1 MEHFR
6 RIVDRSLQGHVVL
19 QGGRIIYANEAISRI
34 SGYANAELLQMDLA
48 QMGAVV
54 HPDDRDWVL
63 AGMAKIMS
71 GEEDAHHLMF
81 RFIRKDGSIR
91 WVEIFSSL
99 VTNHDGPAIQVS
111 YSDITEQ
118 RNSRELQAAQLRL
131 LNFTPEYRIQD
142 LIQQFQKEAAN
153 LAASESAF
161 FYFVSSDGN
170 ILSGNSGLK
179 DAGIGLTFEE
189 RAKELALALASENVG
204 PCLIDEKVLMQCLT
218 NRRPVIHN
226 FYEGLAPIQR
236 RVDESL
242 PVQRAMVLPIL
253 RHRNVVAIWGVV
265 NKSGMYQAEEF
276 PLLQQLADFAWELIE
291 RRLADKVA
299 EQHAAEFIR
308 FAESSPAVI
317 YRLQTE
323 PTFRL
328 DYVNRAVERIVGYS
342 PDELRANSELS
353 LQILHP
359 EEQSEIPR
367 GEADLIETG
376 PMPIRCRHRD
386 GHAVWLE
393 HQLTVMRD
401 RHHGVTYVEGI
412 AVDATEKMEKT
423 RALEESEARFRAL
436 SDESWDAVAF
446 HRNGVLLDV
455 NEAFC
460 RLFGY
465 ARDELIGAQSMALL
479 LRGESAERVR
489 EHIASHARDPIRVR
503 MYRKDGSPLTI
514 ESQGRTTVYRGEE
527 TRVICLRNVTD
538 NARILLNL
546 RASEQKY
553 RELADC
559 MDDAFV
565 LLDKEMKYLFWNRR
579 CAEMFG
585 VSQESMVG
593 VSYYDFERNSGYEWI
608 GKRYIQV
615 METDVPQRFE
625 AEFMID
631 SRSYVFGIHA
641 YPTPSG
647 CAVLMNDVTE
657 QRQAEQRLRSALA
670 ENISLKEKLSAEN
683 MVLRDEMRR
692 VTSVSG
698 IVGQS
703 KSLRTVLAGAEQ
715 VAKVDSTVLLLGET
729 GTGKELLARAIHDW
743 SSRRGAPM
751 ISVNCASIPTSLTES
766 ELFGR
771 EKGAFT
777 GSLSRQMGRFEAANG
792 GTLFLDEVGEIPLDI
807 QTKLLRV
814 IEEGV
819 FERLGSNVAQK
830 VNVRILAATNR
841 NLEDE
846 VNRGNFREDL
856 FYRLN
861 VFPLMMPP
869 LRERKEDIPELVW
882 HFVRYFGE
890 LMGKFIEVIRR
901 TTIKSLQEYH
911 WPGNIRELRNIVER
925 AMIMTSGSTL
935 NIDLPSDTVK
945 RPTIGLRTLDE
956 LQRHHIEETLRQTG
970 WRIRG
975 HNGAAEILGMKPTT
989 LESRMRKLN
998 IVRP

>member
-19 QGGRIIYANEAISRI
+19 QGGRVIYANEAISRI
-34 SGYANAELLQMDLA
+34 SGYANAELLQMDMA
-48 QMGAVV
+48 QIGAVV

-63 AGMAKIMS
+63 AGTAKIMS

-99 VTNHDGPAIQVS
+99 VTIHDGPAIQVS

-142 LIQQFQKEAAN
+142 LIQQFQKEAAT
-153 LAASESAF
+153 LSASETAF
-161 FYFVSSDGN
+161 FLFVSSDGT
-170 ILSGNSGLK
+170 ILAGNSGWK
-179 DAGIGLTFEE
+179 DVNIGLTFEE
-189 RAKELALALASENVG
+189 LAKERALASENVG
-204 PCLIDEKVLMQCLT
+204 PCPVDEKILKQCLT
-218 NRRPVIHN
+218 DRRPLIHN
-226 FYEGLAPIQR
+226 YYEGLASTQRRADDSFPIQR
-236 RVDESL
+236 
-242 PVQRAMVLPIL
+242 AMILPIL
-253 RHRNVVAIWGVV
+253 RHRDVVAIWGVV
-265 NKSGMYQAEEF
+265 NKSGVYQAEEV
-276 PLLQQLADFAWELIE
+276 PLLQQLGDFAWELIE

-299 EQHAAEFIR
+299 EQRAAEFIR

-317 YRLQTE
+317 YRLQTK

-328 DYVNRAVERIVGYS
+328 DYVNRAVEKIVGYS
-342 PDELRANSELS
+342 PEELS
-353 LQILHP
+353 GNPELTWQILHP
-359 EEQSEIPR
+359 DER
-367 GEADLIETG
+367 TRFADAEKDLMETG
-376 PMPIRCRHRD
+376 PLLVQCQHRD

-393 HQLTVMRD
+393 HQMIVLRD
-401 RHHGVTYVEGI
+401 QNSGVTCVEGI

-446 HRNGVLLDV
+446 HRNGVLLEV

-460 RLFGY
+460 KLFGFT
-465 ARDELIGAQSMALL
+465 RDELIGAQSMELL

-489 EHIASHARDPIRVR
+489 EHIASHARDPIRVQ
-503 MYRKDGSPLTI
+503 MYRKDGTALMI
-514 ESQGRTTVYRGEE
+514 ESQGRNTVYLGEE

-538 NARILLNL
+538 NAMILENL

-553 RELADC
+553 RDLADC

-585 VSQESMVG
+585 VSQQSMVG
-593 VSYYDFERNSGYEWI
+593 VSYYDFEGNSGYEWI
-608 GKRYIQV
+608 GKRIVQV
-615 METDVPQRFE
+615 TETDVPQRFE
-625 AEFMID
+625 AKFVID

-670 ENISLKEKLSAEN
+670 ENILLKEKLSAEN

-692 VTSVSG
+692 ATSVSG

-703 KSLRTVLAGAEQ
+703 KSLRGILASAEQ

-751 ISVNCASIPTSLTES
+751 ISVNCASIPTSLIES

-841 NLEDE
+841 NLENE

-890 LMGKFIEVIRR
+890 LMGKNIEVIRR
-901 TTIKSLQEYH
+901 ATIKSLQEYH

-925 AMIMTSGSTL
+925 AMIMASGTTL
-935 NIDLPSDTVK
+935 NIDLPLDTAK
-945 RPTIGLRTLDE
+945 RPTTGLRTLDE
-956 LQRHHIEETLRQTG
+956 LQRHHIEETLHQTG

-975 HNGAAEILGMKPTT
+975 RNGAAEILGIKPTT